1 MSRTFPASALLPS
14 VHQKTAPVTLS
25 VALVVV
31 LSFAW
36 SLRSQERD
44 PRIQSIIDQTNI
56 DLLVLSV
63 NELSGEIPAVIGGS
77 PYTITT
83 RTMGSEGN
91 DRAAD
96 YLIQRMKRYG
106 FSVQDQQYSTTGRN
120 ILAFQTG
127 YQYPQRYFFI
137 CAHYDDRV
145 GPG

>member
-1 MSRTFPASALLPS
+1 MGWQMKTVAIVVLLALLILTIEAQAQESDP
-14 VHQKTAPVTLS
+14 
-25 VALVVV
+25 LV
-31 LSFAW
+31 
-36 SLRSQERD
+36 
-44 PRIQSIIDQTNI
+44 QSCIDQTNI
-56 DLLVLSV
+56 DSLVLSV
-63 NELSGEIPAVIGGS
+63 NELSGEIPVVIGDS
-77 PYTITT
+77 QYTITT

-96 YLIQRMKRYG
+96 DLIQRMKRYG